1 MTQPDAA
8 GTTGDETETPRFD
21 IHFHDDHVAPAPGG
35 LYRLMLEHELSGDK
49 VGSDKL
55 PPVQQEFEIRTP
67 QFTIDASFV
76 HALHPAPAAVGAF
89 DRLLPHITLDRLILP
104 WERILKPDWTE
115 RPPWLALLL
124 FAEEELPGDP
134 KAQGRTDTR
143 TVQQFLDT
151 TDSDVLLPRIDLDDV
166 PSELWDS
173 TCTTIDVP
181 AAVFKDLVP
190 RRADLPFLCHVR
202 KVRPWQPPEAA
213 AASGETLEIGDY
225 SVVVAN
231 RFPRTAGRY
240 AAHLVSLEGFGDHL
254 AGQQPARPVVRMVSL
269 WAWSFEARP
278 DPTGHFDALIRH
290 MAEDPAGL
298 GLRLRPRQ
306 PAGARTAAT
315 DRLDL
320 GYAPV
325 DYVLPSGEH
334 TFGWYRGPFTP
345 VVAPAVPRPAE
356 GYRQADEALVY
367 LTDTGVFDVSY
378 AAAFTLGRS
387 LALSDDT
394 LAASLSAFRSRAR
407 HVAGRALMRTKTP
420 LATAPGQAHER
431 FHELIAGGLGHRLHA
446 AATTPAAEARTGG
459 ATAPRLRAGGV
470 PRPPGVEALEALLD
484 RSRDDRA
491 RQGLRAALSAHLAP
505 LISAVDQVKLLA
517 ATPLSH
523 LVPDARM
530 LPPESLRFFH
540 VDPQWCTALRDGV
553 LSTGIG
559 TSLDAAVN
567 RLAHEALEEPR
578 PLTGLLMRSAL
589 VRNWPD
595 VVVEPRVTG
604 GNGEPQPLTVAH
616 RVIIGP
622 DLLLCLFDGVP
633 DEVRFREP
641 HEGIHFGVDE
651 GERIGLRRLTEPVGK
666 SLEEGGTFPP
676 EGEEGITRF
685 LRAVDGGEEPEI
697 LDLAAGADPLVPAMA
712 VALRAAGQL
721 GPDDDLSPGAFAVE
735 LVNAPQCITF
745 SPSASAPA
753 ASAPS
758 FDQPGRQ

>member
-1 MTQPDAA
+1 MTQPDASGSA
-8 GTTGDETETPRFD
+8 GDETETPRFD

-35 LYRLMLEHELSGDK
+35 LYRLTLEHEVSGDK

-89 DRLLPHITLDRLILP
+89 DRVLPHLTLNRLILP
-104 WERILKPDWTE
+104 WERAVSPDLTGL
-115 RPPWLALLL
+115 PWLALLL

-143 TVQQFLDT
+143 TVRAFLST
-151 TDSDVLLPRIDLDDV
+151 TDSDVLLPRVDLDDV
-166 PSELWDS
+166 PPELWDS

-181 AAVFKDLVP
+181 AALFAELVP

-202 KVRPWQPPEAA
+202 KVRPWQPPGAA
-213 AASGETLEIGDY
+213 AASGEPLEIGDY

-240 AAHLVSLEGFGDHL
+240 AAHLVSLEGFADHL
-254 AGQQPARPVVRMVSL
+254 DGQQPARPVVRMVSL
-269 WAWSFEARP
+269 WSWSFEARP

-298 GLRLRPRQ
+298 GLRLSPSQ

-325 DYVLPSGEH
+325 DYVLPSGER

-345 VVAPAVPRPAE
+345 VVAPAVPRPTE
-356 GYRQADEALVY
+356 GYQQADEALVY

-394 LAASLSAFRSRAR
+394 LAAALSAFRSRAR
-407 HVAGRALMRTKTP
+407 RISGRALMRTRTP
-420 LATAPGQAHER
+420 LTAAPGQAHER
-431 FHELIAGGLGHRLHA
+431 FHELMAGGLGHRLHA
-446 AATTPAAEARTGG
+446 AATTTATEARTRG
-459 ATAPRLRAGGV
+459 ATAPRIRAGGV
-470 PRPPGVEALEALLD
+470 PRPPVVEALLD
-484 RSRDDRA
+484 R
-491 RQGLRAALSAHLAP
+491 LRGDGTRRRLQNALSAHLAP

-567 RLAHEALEEPR
+567 RLAHEALNEPQ

-604 GNGEPQPLTVAH
+604 NNGKSEPLTVVH
-616 RVIIGP
+616 RMIIGP
-622 DLLLCLFDGVP
+622 DLLLCLFEGVP
-633 DEVRFREP
+633 EEVRFREP

-651 GERIGLRRLTEPVGK
+651 GERIGLRRLTEPVGA
-666 SLEEGGTFPP
+666 SLRQAFPP
-676 EGEEGITRF
+676 EGEGDITRF
-685 LRAVDGGEEPEI
+685 LRAAGGDGGGPEI
-697 LDLAAGADPLVPAMA
+697 LDLAAGDDPLVPAMA
-712 VALRAAGQL
+712 VVLRAAGQL
-721 GPDDDLSPGAFAVE
+721 GPDDPLSPAAFAVE

-745 SPSASAPA
+745 SPSSASAPA
-753 ASAPS
+753 

>member
-8 GTTGDETETPRFD
+8 GTAGDETETPRFD
-21 IHFHDDHVAPAPGG
+21 VFFHDDHVAPAPGG
-35 LYRLMLEHELSGDK
+35 LYRLTLEHEMSGDK
-49 VGSDKL
+49 IGSDKL
-55 PPVQQEFEIRTP
+55 PAVEQEFEIRTP

-76 HALHPAPAAVGAF
+76 HALHPAPAAVGSF
-89 DRLLPHITLDRLILP
+89 ERVLPHITLNRLILP
-104 WERILKPDWTE
+104 WERAVSPDLTGLPWT
-115 RPPWLALLL
+115 ALLL

-134 KAQGRTDTR
+134 KAQGRADTR
-143 TVQQFLDT
+143 TVREFLST
-151 TDSDVLLPRIDLDDV
+151 TDSDVLLPRVDLDDV
-166 PSELWDS
+166 PPELWDS

-202 KVRPWQPPEAA
+202 KVRPWQPPGAA

-225 SVVVAN
+225 AVVVAN

-240 AAHLVSLEGFGDHL
+240 AAHLVSLEGFADHL
-254 AGQQPARPVVRMVSL
+254 DGQQPGRPVVRMVSL
-269 WAWSFEARP
+269 WSWSFEARP

-325 DYVLPSGEH
+325 DYVLPSGER

-394 LAASLSAFRSRAR
+394 LAAALSAFRSRAR
-407 HVAGRALMRTKTP
+407 HIAGRALMRTRTP
-420 LATAPGQAHER
+420 LATAPGRAHER
-431 FHELIAGGLGHRLHA
+431 FHELMAGGLGHRLHT
-446 AATTPAAEARTGG
+446 AATTTAAEARTRG
-459 ATAPRLRAGGV
+459 ATAPRIRAGGV
-470 PRPPGVEALEALLD
+470 PRPPAVAALLD
-484 RSRDDRA
+484 RLRDDRA
-491 RQGLRAALSAHLAP
+491 RQGLRAALSAHLTP

-567 RLAHEALEEPR
+567 RLAHEALDEPQ

-604 GNGEPQPLTVAH
+604 ADGEPEPLTVAH
-616 RVIIGP
+616 RVVIGP
-622 DLLLCLFDGVP
+622 DLLLCLFEGVP

-651 GERIGLRRLTEPVGK
+651 GERIGLRRLTEPVGA
-666 SLEEGGTFPP
+666 SLEGGTFPP

-685 LRAVDGGEEPEI
+685 LRAVDGGEEAEV
-697 LDLAAGADPLVPAMA
+697 LGLAADSDPLVPAMT

-721 GPDDDLSPGAFAVE
+721 GPDDPLSPGAFAVE

-745 SPSASAPA
+745 SPSS